1 MTQKVLAQHS
11 TQMKVALSELVVQ
24 TVEDLRRGEV
34 RPKERALALDALK
47 RVSDRLYGWDREPDI
62 AKMQQAISPLGPA
75 INLSLIALSP
85 EELRALGGPKQDSR
99 EGVSAKGETGGL
111 SLGPSVREPEQ
122 PKTSPPVSQPKK
134 EAPPSPV
141 KEPAQSSRTV
151 TKERVPPSLGAEEPV
166 QGNPLSSTAAQEREA
181 YERVRGEHR
190 KANREKYR

>member
-1 MTQKVLAQHS
+1 
-11 TQMKVALSELVVQ
+11 MKVALSELVVQ

-99 EGVSAKGETGGL
+99 EGVSAKGETGDL
-111 SLGPSVREPEQ
+111 SLGPTVDRPEQ

-134 EAPPSPV
+134 KAPTPPLDSQPTQPARTGHLFPLATRQDSFEA
-141 KEPAQSSRTV
+141 AR
-151 TKERVPPSLGAEEPV
+151 A
-166 QGNPLSSTAAQEREA
+166 
-181 YERVRGEHR
+181 EHR
-190 KANREKYR
+190 QACRQKFG